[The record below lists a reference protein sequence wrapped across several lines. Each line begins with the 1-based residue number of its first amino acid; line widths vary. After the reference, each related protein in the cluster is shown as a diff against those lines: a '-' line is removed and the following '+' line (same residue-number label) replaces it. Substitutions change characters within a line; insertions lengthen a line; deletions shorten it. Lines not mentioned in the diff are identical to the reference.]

1 MVFGTIVASA
11 RDLARSKKA
20 IPYIFLIPFLV
31 LFTAFYAYP
40 LVWAVWLSLH
50 DFSIRASTF
59 VGFSNY
65 VRILS
70 GGGFFYDSLGVTVII
85 SIITIPLQVIISLVL
100 AVLLDSGYTKMK
112 KTMRTGYILP
122 LVVAPAVL
130 AMVFSLF
137 LGSSGMINQ
146 ALDSLAGFTIGFLS
160 DPLWAKV
167 SVAIVQAWKWIGFFV
182 IIYLAGLQNISQEL
196 YKAAKMDGAN
206 KYQQWRHITVPQL
219 KPITVLV
226 MMIATTRSV
235 RMFDIPYV
243 LTSGGPGVE
252 TTTLVLLIYNQAFE
266 NINLGYAAAL
276 AVVFSLLL
284 GSLLYVQH
292 GYGESNL

>member
-1 MVFGTIVASA
+1 
-11 RDLARSKKA
+11 
-20 IPYIFLIPFLV
+20 
-31 LFTAFYAYP
+31 
-40 LVWAVWLSLH
+40 
-50 DFSIRASTF
+50 
-59 VGFSNY
+59 
-65 VRILS
+65 
-70 GGGFFYDSLGVTVII
+70 
-85 SIITIPLQVIISLVL
+85 
-100 AVLLDSGYTKMK
+100 
-112 KTMRTGYILP
+112 
-122 LVVAPAVL
+122 
-130 AMVFSLF
+130 
-137 LGSSGMINQ
+137 MINQ